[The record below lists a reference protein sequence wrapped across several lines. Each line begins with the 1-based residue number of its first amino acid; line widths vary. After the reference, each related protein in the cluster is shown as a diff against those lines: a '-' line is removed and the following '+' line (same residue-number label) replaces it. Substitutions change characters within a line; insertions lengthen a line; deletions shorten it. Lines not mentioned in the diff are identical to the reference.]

1 MTTTRE
7 TLKATAFRVAEI
19 RREARAWSTD
29 GLLQDAMPRGWFV
42 VLDPCLPPLDSAHC
56 GVGLKSKL
64 HRSGETALIA
74 EHQMGRQEE
83 DGRLCL
89 FFSEDTFGEMLVGDR
104 IDLVEA

>member
-1 MTTTRE
+1 M
-7 TLKATAFRVAEI
+7 
-19 RREARAWSTD
+19 
-29 GLLQDAMPRGWFV
+29 
-42 VLDPCLPPLDSAHC
+42 
-56 GVGLKSKL
+56 KSKL